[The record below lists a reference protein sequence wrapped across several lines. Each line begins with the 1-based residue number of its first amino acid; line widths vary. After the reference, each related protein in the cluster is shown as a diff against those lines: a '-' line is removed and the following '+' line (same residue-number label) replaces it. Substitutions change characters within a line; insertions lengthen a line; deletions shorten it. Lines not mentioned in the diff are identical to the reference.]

1 MKKKDEN
8 KKMLHVKM
16 GDRVQIIA
24 GKEKGQTGIIKVV
37 FKKQSKVLIE
47 GVNVRTKHIKPDPS
61 NDMAQF
67 ETLPFPIHVSNV
79 CKYEE

>member
-47 GVNVRTKHIKPDPS
+47 GINVRTKHIKPDPS
-61 NDMAQF
+61 NDMAKF
-67 ETLPFPIHVSNV
+67 KTSPFPIHVSNV